1 MKVGFGKCENML
13 MRQMK
18 PKPHVAHPIGE
29 SGRSRRGRTGP
40 RDHLALGALHAQGFL
55 DELGLLGRG
64 RLVWPLWRGG
74 SFQLCESEVN
84 ADDSHFY
91 IDFGEISRFPPPENL
106 LAKFRI
112 E

>member
-1 MKVGFGKCENML
+1 ML
-13 MRQMK
+13 SK
-18 PKPHVAHPIGE
+18 
-29 SGRSRRGRTGP
+29 S
-40 RDHLALGALHAQGFL
+40 AQGFL